1 MLIDRTEYFLDRM
14 AHTVAVDRIKGNST
28 NFTQR
33 FPLLEREQLNYINLK
48 AAMIVRKMKGR

>member
-14 AHTVAVDRIKGNST
+14 AHTVAVDRIKGNPS
-28 NFTQR
+28 NFVQR
-33 FPLLEREQLNYINLK
+33 FPHLDREQLNYINLR